1 VNIARVHIE
10 NLRSI
15 STLDLDLVAPDGLP
29 RRRLVLLGGNGC
41 GKTTTLLAIAHL
53 LGQVD
58 SDFGS
63 ERMGAG
69 DVRQLGSDQ
78 PSLSPS
84 PSFPAAAI
92 AIQVK
97 LSKDERTWLERV
109 MPQSKPPEHA
119 TLQASLGG
127 SPRDAERQH
136 RSIWLLSQT
145 ADADA
150 TLPKWPGRPA
160 RDVERHE
167 QLGWRIGAPAVA
179 GNFGHVDP
187 RIPQWL
193 TQDPAGG
200 ERAHEVMLRTAILAG
215 SHPPGVFLPADR
227 GTLQEFEDVSLA
239 SLSEFKPRTG
249 CLSPKRDRFQ
259 VIPSLLALAFMA
271 PAVNDR
277 DGVIARMWKV
287 LAKYFP
293 EMPRPVEVRGLRL
306 HFKTPAGA
314 IVDFPRLSDGQ
325 RAVLLILGELAL
337 RNPAGGI
344 VLIDE
349 LEQHLHP
356 RWQRFILDAL
366 VALLPDA
373 QFIITTQAPYLAAS
387 APDDVTTIGDWTRD
401 GAH

>member
-15 STLDLDLVAPDGLP
+15 SKLDLDLVAPDGMP

-41 GKTTTLLAIAHL
+41 GKTTTLLAIAHV

-78 PSLSPS
+78 PSPPPSLSV
-84 PSFPAAAI
+84 PAAAI
-92 AIQVK
+92 EIQVS
-97 LSKDERTWLERV
+97 LSQEERAWWARM
-109 MPQSKPPEHA
+109 MPRSKPPEGA
-119 TLQASLGG
+119 TLRASPGG
-127 SPRDAERQH
+127 PGDAERQQRLGSPRGGA
-136 RSIWLLSQT
+136 RSLSKLF
-145 ADADA
+145 D
-150 TLPKWPGRPA
+150 P
-160 RDVERHE
+160 
-167 QLGWRIGAPAVA
+167 
-179 GNFGHVDP
+179 VDP
-187 RIPQWL
+187 EMVDEGVL
-193 TQDPAGG
+193 
-200 ERAHEVMLRTAILAG
+200 RAAILAG

-227 GTLQEFEDVSLA
+227 GTLQDFEDVSLA
-239 SLSEFKPRTG
+239 SLSQFKPRTG

-259 VIPSLLALAFMA
+259 IIPSLLALAFMA
-271 PAVNDR
+271 PDRNDR
-277 DGVIARMWKV
+277 DGVVARMWKV
-287 LAKYFP
+287 LDKYFP
-293 EMPRPVEVRGLRL
+293 EMPRPVGGRGLRL
-306 HFKTPAGA
+306 DFKTPEGA

-337 RNPAGGI
+337 RHPAGGI

-356 RWQRFILDAL
+356 RWQRSILDAL
-366 VALLPDA
+366 IALLPDA

-387 APDDVTTIGDWTRD
+387 APDDVITIGDWRRD
-401 GAH
+401 GHQQ

>member
-1 VNIARVHIE
+1 MNIARVHIE

-15 STLDLDLVAPDGLP
+15 SALDLDLVAPDGLP

-58 SDFGS
+58 RDFGA
-63 ERMGAG
+63 ERLGAG
-69 DVRQLGSDQ
+69 DVRQLGSE

-84 PSFPAAAI
+84 SSFPAAAI
-92 AIQVK
+92 AMQVG
-97 LSKDERTWLERV
+97 LSQDERAWWARM
-109 MPQSKPPEHA
+109 MPQSKPPEYA
-119 TLQASLGG
+119 TLGASPGG
-127 SPRDAERQH
+127 PPRDAERRQQLTF
-136 RSIWLLSQT
+136 RFGAQS
-145 ADADA
+145 
-150 TLPKWPGRPA
+150 PA
-160 RDVERHE
+160 KY
-167 QLGWRIGAPAVA
+167 
-179 GNFGHVDP
+179 FGHVDP
-187 RIPQWL
+187 AMEL
-193 TQDPAGG
+193 GLGQDPAGV
-200 ERAHEVMLRTAILAG
+200 ERADESMLRAAVLAG

-249 CLSPKRDRFQ
+249 CLSPERDRFQ

-306 HFKTPAGA
+306 HFQTPAGA
-314 IVDFPRLSDGQ
+314 IVDFSRLSDGQ

-387 APDDVTTIGDWTRD
+387 APDDVVTIGDWTRD
-401 GAH
+401 GPH

>member
-1 VNIARVHIE
+1 MNIARVHIE

-15 STLDLDLVAPDGLP
+15 SALALDLVAPDGMP

-41 GKTTTLLAIAHL
+41 GKTTTLLAIAHV
-53 LGQVD
+53 LGQV
-58 SDFGS
+58 DFGS

-78 PSLSPS
+78 PSPS
-84 PSFPAAAI
+84 PSLSVPTGAI
-92 AIQVK
+92 EIQVS
-97 LSKDERTWLERV
+97 LSQEERAWWARM

-119 TLQASLGG
+119 ALRASPGG
-127 SPRDAERQH
+127 PGDAERQQRLGSPRGA
-136 RSIWLLSQT
+136 RSLSKLFGPF
-145 ADADA
+145 D
-150 TLPKWPGRPA
+150 PGM
-160 RDVERHE
+160 
-167 QLGWRIGAPAVA
+167 
-179 GNFGHVDP
+179 VDE
-187 RIPQWL
+187 
-193 TQDPAGG
+193 G
-200 ERAHEVMLRTAILAG
+200 MLRAAILAG

-249 CLSPKRDRFQ
+249 CLSAKRARFQ

-277 DGVIARMWKV
+277 DGVVARMWKV

-306 HFKTPAGA
+306 HFQTPEGA

-337 RNPAGGI
+337 RNPAGGV

-356 RWQRFILDAL
+356 RWQRSILDAL

-401 GAH
+401 GPH

>member
-1 VNIARVHIE
+1 MNIARVHIE

-15 STLDLDLVAPDGLP
+15 SALDLDLVAPDGMP

-78 PSLSPS
+78 PSPS

-97 LSKDERTWLERV
+97 LSKDERAWWARSLT
-109 MPQSKPPEHA
+109 QSKPPEHV
-119 TLQASLGG
+119 TLRASPGGPGDAARSLENLLGQF
-127 SPRDAERQH
+127 D
-136 RSIWLLSQT
+136 
-145 ADADA
+145 
-150 TLPKWPGRPA
+150 PGM
-160 RDVERHE
+160 
-167 QLGWRIGAPAVA
+167 
-179 GNFGHVDP
+179 VD
-187 RIPQWL
+187 
-193 TQDPAGG
+193 
-200 ERAHEVMLRTAILAG
+200 ESMLRAAVLAG

-227 GTLQEFEDVSLA
+227 GTLQDFADVSLA
-239 SLSEFKPRTG
+239 SLFEFKPRTG

-306 HFKTPAGA
+306 HFQTPEGA
-314 IVDFPRLSDGQ
+314 IVDFSRLSDGQ

-337 RNPAGGI
+337 RNPAGGV

-356 RWQRFILDAL
+356 RWQRSILDAL
-366 VALLPDA
+366 IALLPDA

-387 APDDVTTIGDWTRD
+387 APDDVITIGDWRRD
-401 GAH
+401 GHQQ

>member
-15 STLDLDLVAPDGLP
+15 SALDLDLVAPDGLP

-58 SDFGS
+58 RDFS
-63 ERMGAG
+63 AERLGAG

-84 PSFPAAAI
+84 LSVPTGAI
-92 AIQVK
+92 EIQVR
-97 LSKDERTWLERV
+97 LSQDERSWWTRM
-109 MPQSKPPEHA
+109 MPQSKPPEGA
-119 TLQASLGG
+119 MLQTSLGRP
-127 SPRDAERQH
+127 PRDAERQQ
-136 RSIWLLSQT
+136 R
-145 ADADA
+145 
-150 TLPKWPGRPA
+150 
-160 RDVERHE
+160 
-167 QLGWRIGAPAVA
+167 LGSPRLGAKSMTKL
-179 GNFGHVDP
+179 FGHVVP
-187 RIPQWL
+187 GTQLWL
-193 TQDPAGG
+193 HQDFADG
-200 ERAHEVMLRTAILAG
+200 ERAEESMLRAAILSG

-239 SLSEFKPRTG
+239 SLSQFKPRTG
-249 CLSPKRDRFQ
+249 CLSTKRERFQ

-306 HFKTPAGA
+306 HFQTPAGA
-314 IVDFPRLSDGQ
+314 IVDFSRLSDGQ
-325 RAVLLILGELAL
+325 RAVLLIMGELAL

-366 VALLPDA
+366 IALLPDA

-401 GAH
+401 GPH